1 MYKKIV
7 PVLVLSVGS
16 FLLGRAMAPK
26 VSLLRLPDASVSSSS
41 GKIGKINDLELTE
54 SDLPKEL
61 SSRLYQ
67 IRMQEHELLSKQFK
81 SFVFDS
87 LVSKSSAEKKVSRQ
101 DYLKEL
107 FSSVK
112 EPSQSQVN
120 EFAKK
125 FNIDL
130 SKDKSLVERIKAKLR
145 EDEIEKKK
153 EEFTSVLVS
162 QNKGSIEV
170 FFSRP
175 RYTFSLEKD
184 PSPKL
189 GQVSA
194 KNKIVL
200 FRDLSKEDGKRLTS
214 LAESLAK
221 KSDSVLVY
229 KDFSSSRSS
238 EGDAK
243 VQAQLCV
250 YEKLGLEKYRAAAE
264 RLARSS
270 GDSLEKELASSSKEL
285 VECLKSNR
293 HQLQARSN
301 LIQVLGAGTTGR
313 STLVVN
319 GVVLMEETMD
329 SASRHLN
336 N

>member
-1 MYKKIV
+1 MYKKIA
-7 PVLVLSVGS
+7 PFLVLSVGS

-26 VSLLRLPDASVSSSS
+26 VSLIRLPDATVSSSS
-41 GKIGKINDLELTE
+41 GKIGKINDLVLTE

-87 LVSKSSAEKKVSRQ
+87 LVSKYSVEKKVSRQ
-101 DYLKEL
+101 DYIKEL

-120 EFAKK
+120 EFSKK

-130 SKDKSLVERIKAKLR
+130 SKDKTLIERIKAKLK

-153 EEFTSVLVS
+153 ENFTSSLIS
-162 QNKGSIEV
+162 KNNGNIEV
-170 FFSRP
+170 YFSRP

-184 PSPKL
+184 QSPKL
-189 GQVSA
+189 GQITA

-200 FRDLSKEDGKRLTS
+200 FRDLSKDDGKRLTS
-214 LAESLAK
+214 LAESLTK

-229 KDFSSSRSS
+229 KDFSSSRSP
-238 EGDAK
+238 EGDSR

-250 YEKLGLEKYRAAAE
+250 YEKLGLEKYREKAE
-264 RLARSS
+264 ELARYS
-270 GDSLEKELASSSKEL
+270 GESLEKEIASSGKDL

-301 LIQVLGAGTTGR
+301 LIQVLGTGTTGR

-319 GVVLMEETMD
+319 GVVLIEETMD
-329 SASRHLN
+329 SASRHLQN
-336 N
+336 